1 MPEFR
6 WEYQGEG
13 ILEEISP
20 APMLTRNPRDRQAG
34 VRPLK
39 TEPGGYTAPF
49 DDALLVYQVLRD
61 FPCIQL
67 RMVRWDT

>member
-1 MPEFR
+1 
-6 WEYQGEG
+6 
-13 ILEEISP
+13 
-20 APMLTRNPRDRQAG
+20 MLTRNPRDRQAG